1 MADRA
6 VERIRCRGRVKSEV
20 SGTEDVVTTRPSE
33 VRVEE
38 PRILVPVN
46 VAVHVWNELEMTEVF
61 KGYGFAKRDVL
72 LTQAEV
78 FGRLIAPM
86 GEYATVELVQ
96 RTAMSDMLGKEAA
109 WIKKDAL
116 YRITDKLIIAG
127 TDDLIAGSW

>member
-61 KGYGFAKRDVL
+61 KGCGFAKRDVL

>member
-1 MADRA
+1 MIERRLVGQESLLPETIELREIADRA
-6 VERIRCRGRVKSEV
+6 VERIRRRGRVKSEV

-61 KGYGFAKRDVL
+61 KGCGFAKRDVL

-86 GEYATVELVQ
+86 SEYATVEWCRGQ
-96 RTAMSDMLGKEAA
+96 R
-109 WIKKDAL
+109 
-116 YRITDKLIIAG
+116 
-127 TDDLIAGSW
+127 